1 MFNLKSTEL
10 IYQTKYYIVPLYVFY
25 GDQIQPTRYKT
36 LYQVYRHPSVS
47 EILRSCTFHGLTLF
61 LSPFYSVN
69 VCLLFVNKK
78 LSPFDQI
85 RVGGCFYDFSIL
97 IWNCSDDVVFF
108 VCHVNIWQIN
118 YNCNR
123 IVGICNTIH
132 LRNCMLFRL
141 YLEKSL
147 VPMAKNVR
155 RMQFCF
161 VEKCRQISQGNK
173 I

>member
-1 MFNLKSTEL
+1 LYKKYVQLKINWTYIPNKILYSTFVRIL
-10 IYQTKYYIVPLYVFY
+10 WPL
-25 GDQIQPTRYKT
+25 DTTHQIQT
-36 LYQVYRHPSVS
+36 LYQVYRHPNVS
-47 EILRSCTFHGLTLF
+47 EILRSCTFHGFTLF

-155 RMQFCF
+155 RM
-161 VEKCRQISQGNK
+161 
-173 I
+173 